1 MAAILRSKMI
11 RVTMTMMMTKNM
23 MMMKMKHVMII
34 DFLLSMAAILQ
45 LHDDQ
50 DHGDVDDADDDYQ
63 DEKVNGDDGSCP

>member
-1 MAAILRSKMI
+1 
-11 RVTMTMMMTKNM
+11 MM
-23 MMMKMKHVMII
+23 I